1 MNATVLFT
9 ALLLP
14 TAATD
19 ASDSLF
25 AALDANGDGKV
36 AASEISETQR
46 PWFQRA
52 LRVADRNDDGVLS
65 STELSIAVSDPKP
78 VDIAESDRR
87 PGRRPNFDITRFD
100 RNNDGNLSK
109 DEVPG
114 PLRERFEQAFD
125 RYGKD
130 TIPIEE
136 LKKFSARRMPAAASP
151 NKKADSKAEKLSPRP
166 NSAMR
171 RPSGDNAATFFERM
185 DRNNDGK
192 LTATEMPERMRDN
205 ARRMDRNGDKVI
217 SKAEFIRAV
226 EMREKR
232 ER

>member
-1 MNATVLFT
+1 MNVAVLFT

-14 TAATD
+14 DAT
-19 ASDSLF
+19 DSLF
-25 AALDANGDGKV
+25 AALDTNGDGKV
-36 AASEISETQR
+36 AASEVSETQR

-52 LRVADRNDDGVLS
+52 LRVADSDDDGVLS
-65 STELSIAVSDPKP
+65 SEELAIAVSDPKP
-78 VDIAESDRR
+78 VETAESDRR
-87 PGRRPNFDITRFD
+87 SGRRPNFDVSRLD

-114 PLRERFEQAFD
+114 QLRDRFQRIFD
-125 RYGKD
+125 RYGKE

-136 LKKFSARRMPAAASP
+136 LKKISARRMPAASSP
-151 NKKADSKAEKLSPRP
+151 DKKANSKTEKLSPRP
-166 NSAMR
+166 NPAMR
-171 RPSGDNAATFFERM
+171 RPSADNAAAFFERM
-185 DRNNDGK
+185 DRNKDGK
-192 LTATEMPERMRDN
+192 LTATEIPERMQSN
-205 ARRMDRNGDKVI
+205 ARRMDRNGDKAI